1 MAHAERFSQDAP
13 TDRLLAFIEFLRG
26 RDILISP
33 ADSLVAMEVAGLVGY
48 DDRTLLKNGLGSALA
63 KSKFEIEVFNEA
75 FEQYFG
81 APSSDKPKMKTHPVA
96 RMTAPTTA
104 HPLRNWASN
113 SRRQCRPSPN
123 WQRIYPAN

>member
-1 MAHAERFSQDAP
+1 MAQAERFSQDAP

-63 KSKFEIEVFNEA
+63 KSKFEIEVFDEA

-81 APSSDKPKMKTHPVA
+81 APSSDKSK
-96 RMTAPTTA
+96 
-104 HPLRNWASN
+104 SEN
-113 SRRQCRPSPN
+113 SSSSADDRTGDSLSL
-123 WQRIYPAN
+123 IHI

>member
-48 DDRTLLKNGLGSALA
+48 NDRTLLKNGLGSALA

-81 APSSDKPKMKTHPVA
+81 APSSDKSK
-96 RMTAPTTA
+96 
-104 HPLRNWASN
+104 NEN
-113 SRRQCRPSPN
+113 SSTRANDSSDGSPSS
-123 WQRIYPAN
+123 QELGEQLSQAM

>member
-33 ADSLVAMEVAGLVGY
+33 ADSLVAMEVAGPATTTGHCL
-48 DDRTLLKNGLGSALA
+48 NGLGSALA
-63 KSKFEIEVFNEA
+63 KSFEIEVFNEA

-81 APSSDKPKMKTHPVA
+81 APSSDKPKMKTHPA
-96 RMTAPTTA
+96 
-104 HPLRNWASN
+104 
-113 SRRQCRPSPN
+113 
-123 WQRIYPAN
+123 